1 MLGQVLMWRN
11 RVVQLVARVRRAP
24 GLAWRNLP
32 IMLALGVGTST
43 VAQAATVYRSEQPDG
58 SVRFSSQRLDAADV
72 LYSTEPA
79 PPRAAQEKKPVSGAG
94 QAARR
99 AALEPVI
106 RQLTDKHGIDGA
118 LVRAVIEVE
127 SEFRPE
133 ARSAAGAFGPMQLMP
148 QTALRYGVTDRRD
161 PVQNIDA
168 GIRYLKD
175 LLTRHHGSEALAL
188 ASYNAGEGAVERHAR
203 RIPPY
208 RETMLYVAAVLARAQ
223 RSRNLT
229 SP

>member
-1 MLGQVLMWRN
+1 MQGQVLMWRN
-11 RVVQLVARVRRAP
+11 RVVQLVARARLAG
-24 GLAWRNLP
+24 GLAWCKRP
-32 IMLALGVGTST
+32 IVLALGIGAATG
-43 VAQAATVYRSEQPDG
+43 APAATVYRSELPDG

-79 PPRAAQEKKPVSGAG
+79 LPRAAQEKKLLRSESH
-94 QAARR
+94 AARR

-133 ARSAAGAFGPMQLMP
+133 AQSSAGAFGPMQLMP
-148 QTALRYGVTDRRD
+148 QTALRYGVTDRGD

-175 LLTRHHGSEALAL
+175 LLVRHHGSEALAL

-229 SP
+229 LP